1 MQRAAACRIGWKSR
15 QKQIA
20 AGGCKHFFD
29 LLGRNMEATSRMN
42 ICGETR
48 QPPEQLQQRLSEE
61 MLAINM
67 ESKNNLPSYE
77 R

>member
-1 MQRAAACRIGWKSR
+1 MT
-15 QKQIA
+15 A
-20 AGGCKHFFD
+20 AGCKRYFD
-29 LLGRNMEATSRMN
+29 LLGRNMAASSRIN

-48 QPPEQLQQRLSEE
+48 QPPEQQQQRLSEE

-77 R
+77 S